1 MHLFVLYVTV
11 DQYLLCLRN
20 KNNLF
25 QQIEWIKKNILSI
38 RHIYM
43 LEILN
48 LVLNTILFIKVML

>member
-11 DQYLLCLRN
+11 GQYLLCLRN